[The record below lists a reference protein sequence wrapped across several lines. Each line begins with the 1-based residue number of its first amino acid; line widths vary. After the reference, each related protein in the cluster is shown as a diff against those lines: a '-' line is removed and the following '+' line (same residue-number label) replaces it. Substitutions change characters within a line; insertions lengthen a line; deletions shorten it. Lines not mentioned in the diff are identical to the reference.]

1 MSWIGLEK
9 PIVGRPIK
17 TSWGRK
23 VVEALDIL
31 HGYSA
36 VDYQGYIHRDLVP
49 DKDLLYS
56 IGKPFARIKEIHAG
70 YGYFTYDLFVQ
81 GKRVLKEGEVVAVG
95 VGYVAGYI
103 TGDLIPDKDLLYSIG
118 KPFARIREIHAGY
131 GYFTYELFVQD
142 KKVIKDG
149 DPVNIYDIFEPAY
162 EKIRSVADILKPN
175 RSSPTQELSSHEI
188 SAGETAEI
196 IKSNLSG
203 WSTIVVTVR
212 ATYNANATNGVRVR
226 WLFSPDGT
234 NYDSVEDA
242 EAEGNYADLTFSAG
256 ETRQRTIL
264 LPILT
269 PYVKIQIVNL
279 DSSYSVVVDVW
290 TILMR

>member
-1 MSWIGLEK
+1 MPTLEELILRTGDVISEDWFLNHYNIHK
-9 PIVGRPIK
+9 TMDELLFGVTCIIRYGYVYSSLIPYAPSIVDVG
-17 TSWGRK
+17 
-23 VVEALDIL
+23 
-31 HGYSA
+31 SA
-36 VDYQGYIHRDLVP
+36 Y
-49 DKDLLYS
+49 
-56 IGKPFARIKEIHAG
+56 KPFRNVFADF
-70 YGYFTYDLFVQ
+70 GYFNENVFVQ
-81 GKRVLKEGEVVAVG
+81 NKR
-95 VGYVAGYI
+95 
-103 TGDLIPDKDLLYSIG
+103 
-118 KPFARIREIHAGY
+118 
-131 GYFTYELFVQD
+131 
-142 KKVIKDG
+142 VIKDG
-149 DPVNIYDIFEPAY
+149 DPITIADLLYQAQA
-162 EKIRSVADILKPN
+162 KITYAVYNTLKISLLEHRDALKPD
-175 RSSPTQELSSHEI
+175 RSTPTQELSSHEL
-188 SAGETAEI
+188 SASGVAEI

-242 EAEGNYADLTFSAG
+242 EAEGNYVDLTFSAG